1 MIKQLA
7 ELPGTGRES
16 PHTFWINET
25 RETETDLKISEH
37 KWTLINYKKPKKKVK
52 NRVDSQVHELERQI
66 SADGIWYIRYIR
78 YIAWHTLHGSH
89 SLHFPNTQSSERERK
104 TSIKADSMHNLKR
117 RSSSEEMLWLCG
129 LFVLGKWTMPMPR
142 WIGWLR
148 YGLGMAWHTETHIKS
163 QANSARKQKKK
174 KLTVAY

>member
-1 MIKQLA
+1 MNPHQLQKA
-7 ELPGTGRES
+7 Q
-16 PHTFWINET
+16 
-25 RETETDLKISEH
+25 
-37 KWTLINYKKPKKKVK
+37 KKVK

-117 RSSSEEMLWLCG
+117 RSSSEEML
-129 LFVLGKWTMPMPR
+129 
-142 WIGWLR
+142 
-148 YGLGMAWHTETHIKS
+148 
-163 QANSARKQKKK
+163 
-174 KLTVAY
+174 